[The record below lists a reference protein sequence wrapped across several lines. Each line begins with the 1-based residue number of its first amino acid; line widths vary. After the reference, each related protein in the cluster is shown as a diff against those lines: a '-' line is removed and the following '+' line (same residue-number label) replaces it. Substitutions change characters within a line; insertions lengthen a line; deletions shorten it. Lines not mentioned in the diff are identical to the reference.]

1 MTTETE
7 LNPCFAIK
15 PTPEH
20 QWLDQL
26 LGEWTYE
33 GECSIGPDKPK
44 EKNTGKEVF
53 RSLGGVWVIG
63 EATAKMADGD
73 DANMIMTLGYNPDTK
88 RYVGSWVGSMMTHMW
103 VYDGV
108 MDEAKKVLTL
118 NAEGPDMTNPGKTAK
133 YQDIIEIK
141 SPDHR
146 ILRSQLLGPDG
157 KWVQFME
164 SHYKRVSK

>member
-7 LNPCFAIK
+7 TNPCFATK

-20 QWLDQL
+20 QWLEQL

-33 GECSIGPDKPK
+33 VECSMGPDKPQ
-44 EKNTGKEVF
+44 EKHTGKEVF
-53 RSLGGVWVIG
+53 RTLGGVWFIG
-63 EATAKMADGD
+63 EATAKMPDGEP
-73 DANMIMTLGYNPDTK
+73 ANMIITLGYNPDTK

-108 MDEAKKVLTL
+108 MDDAKKVLTL
-118 NAEGPDMTNPGKTAK
+118 NAEGPDMANPGKMAK

-146 ILRSQLLGPDG
+146 ILRSQQLGPDG